1 MGWENRRGQQYYYWK
16 RRRNGQVVSEYV
28 GRGDWVDAVV
38 SAERAERLQRAVER
52 EERRAEWD
60 QDQADQ
66 AALDEVTAL
75 IETLTAGYLLAAG
88 WHTHKGT
95 WRQSR

>member
-1 MGWENRRGQQYYYWK
+1 MGWENRRGQQYYYRK
-16 RRRNGQVVSEYV
+16 RRVKGRVISEYV
-28 GRGDWVDAVV
+28 GRGAWVDAPT

-52 EERRAEWD
+52 EERRDERDQEQAE
-60 QDQADQ
+60 Q